1 MDNLNVEYFDGVKA
15 IQTANNMH
23 DIDKSIKNL
32 QSLQVQIVNNYPEF
46 LDSII
51 DIDYHIACGAYRIN
65 NIDLFEH
72 TIQKHYYND
81 YRFKK
86 LYSLFQD
93 VTAANV
99 WNDII
104 KSNTTN
110 LERTFV
116 RSLSVVILTCVCLSL
131 VMRK

>member
-1 MDNLNVEYFDGVKA
+1 MDNLNVEYIDEVKE
-15 IQTANNMH
+15 IQTANNVH
-23 DIDKSIKNL
+23 DIEKSIKNL
-32 QSLQVQIVNNYPEF
+32 QSLQTHIVNNYPEF
-46 LDSII
+46 IDSIT
-51 DIDYHIACGAYRIN
+51 DIDYHIACGAFRVN
-65 NIDLFEH
+65 NIHLFEQ

-86 LYSLFQD
+86 LYGHFQE
-93 VTAANV
+93 VATTNV

-131 VMRK
+131 ILRK